1 MYTIIKIDETN
12 VFIGTDDQKIVKV
25 PMSALNFTEPQI
37 GDEVKVYKADDTVII
52 TRVAE
57 AKKEESKEE
66 PKAETFQ
73 EAQSSVYQ
81 EPQYQ
86 QQPIYGNEKRMNKHV
101 FVWVGNFL
109 VGGFGV
115 DRFMRGQI
123 GLGILK
129 LLTAGGLGLWTL
141 IDFIISLT
149 KAYGNSFGNAED
161 VIFING
167 KYAR

>member
-66 PKAETFQ
+66 PKAEIFQ

-81 EPQYQ
+81 EPQYIQ
-86 QQPIYGNEKRMNKHV
+86 QEANPQQSY
-101 FVWVGNFL
+101 
-109 VGGFGV
+109 
-115 DRFMRGQI
+115 
-123 GLGILK
+123 
-129 LLTAGGLGLWTL
+129 
-141 IDFIISLT
+141 
-149 KAYGNSFGNAED
+149 
-161 VIFING
+161 
-167 KYAR
+167 